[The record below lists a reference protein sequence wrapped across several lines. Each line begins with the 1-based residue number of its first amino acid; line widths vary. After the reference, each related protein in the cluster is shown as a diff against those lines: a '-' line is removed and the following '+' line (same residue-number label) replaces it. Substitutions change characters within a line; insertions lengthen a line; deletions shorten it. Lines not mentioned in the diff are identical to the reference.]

1 MGNYKKIDKD
11 DILYIK
17 NTIQDDERVL
27 VGENINEEYSHDELS
42 GTSSYPDVVVKAKS
56 AEEIAAI
63 MKYAYENTIPVTPRG
78 AGTGLVGSSVPM
90 EHGIMIDTTLMNQ
103 ILELDEENLT
113 VTVEPGVYLPGQ
125 YGVRI
130 EDMVY
135 ITEQGALNLTR
146 APKDLIEL

>member
-63 MKYAYENTIPVTPRG
+63 RKYDSGDTEGRRNG
-78 AGTGLVGSSVPM
+78 SGWFFGSDGTWHHDRYHP
-90 EHGIMIDTTLMNQ
+90 
-103 ILELDEENLT
+103 DESDS
-113 VTVEPGVYLPGQ
+113 
-125 YGVRI
+125 RI
-130 EDMVY
+130 
-135 ITEQGALNLTR
+135 G
-146 APKDLIEL
+146 

>member
-78 AGTGLVGSSVPM
+78 AGSGWFFGSDGTWHHDRYHP
-90 EHGIMIDTTLMNQ
+90 
-103 ILELDEENLT
+103 DE
-113 VTVEPGVYLPGQ
+113 PDS
-125 YGVRI
+125 RI
-130 EDMVY
+130 
-135 ITEQGALNLTR
+135 G
-146 APKDLIEL
+146 

>member
-63 MKYAYENTIPVTPRG
+63 MKYAYKNRG
-78 AGTGLVGSSVPM
+78 APERVWLVLRFRWNMAS
-90 EHGIMIDTTLMNQ
+90 
-103 ILELDEENLT
+103 
-113 VTVEPGVYLPGQ
+113 
-125 YGVRI
+125 
-130 EDMVY
+130 
-135 ITEQGALNLTR
+135 
-146 APKDLIEL
+146 

>member
-63 MKYAYENTIPVTPRG
+63 FDELT
-78 AGTGLVGSSVPM
+78 M
-90 EHGIMIDTTLMNQ
+90 EKSEVKFIGIGGD
-103 ILELDEENLT
+103 
-113 VTVEPGVYLPGQ
+113 G
-125 YGVRI
+125 R
-130 EDMVY
+130 
-135 ITEQGALNLTR
+135 
-146 APKDLIEL
+146 

>member
-63 MKYAYENTIPVTPRG
+63 MKYAYENTKESLTTVSER
-78 AGTGLVGSSVPM
+78 SSRNDPPPFLLP
-90 EHGIMIDTTLMNQ
+90 IILSRILLTSSQTL
-103 ILELDEENLT
+103 
-113 VTVEPGVYLPGQ
+113 
-125 YGVRI
+125 
-130 EDMVY
+130 
-135 ITEQGALNLTR
+135 
-146 APKDLIEL
+146 